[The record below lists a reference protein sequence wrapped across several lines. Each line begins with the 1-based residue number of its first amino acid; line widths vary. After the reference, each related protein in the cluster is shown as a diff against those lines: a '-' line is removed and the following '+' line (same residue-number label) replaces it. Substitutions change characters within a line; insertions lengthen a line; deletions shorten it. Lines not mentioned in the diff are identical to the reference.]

1 MKPIQLTAGT
11 RAVALSF
18 VLAAAVGCGERLSDT
33 SSGTPEPRAAS
44 PSAVVIGTAPA
55 EPQAPS
61 QGDTAQTTSPAGA
74 QGELTKREESMER
87 PKEGDSNSFSTL
99 DPTTPQKAKGVNAQE
114 LPGRNNP

>member
-18 VLAAAVGCGERLSDT
+18 VLAAAVGCGERLSNT

>member
-1 MKPIQLTAGT
+1 MKPIQWTAGT

-18 VLAAAVGCGERLSDT
+18 VIAAAVGCGERLSET

-55 EPQAPS
+55 EPKAPS

-74 QGELTKREESMER
+74 QGELTKREESTER
-87 PKEGDSNSFSTL
+87 PKEGDNHSYSTL
-99 DPTTPQKAKGVNAQE
+99 DPTTPQKANGVNALE
-114 LPGRNNP
+114 IPPRSKP